1 MLDHQPVGCAVVEA
15 DARLGGEAF
24 PTDAADKRPF
34 SSVDTVGVDL
44 QRSRLGEAFP
54 ALAAVVGL
62 LSRVDPL
69 VRPDSRQMRKRA
81 AAEVTRVRPFT
92 CVNAPVD
99 LQRPRLAEA
108 LAAVWAGV
116 RPGPRVHVEVDAEV
130 AVRVEGPAAFCAE
143 EARRLVGVL
152 GTLVLQQLVGPG
164 KRGRAVHARVQ
175 QRRAPDSP
183 PRSCLRL
190 WVCFLGAFSGTS
202 GQRVSAAQ
210 AGHVWDMRAD
220 ERRAGQAGRQG
231 AVVVVEMMVGVGKGR
246 VRAALGAQQP
256 RAAVE
261 ALSTRLLPLLLAG
274 TPGFWGAGAAGPA
287 FREEMAN

>member
-1 MLDHQPVGCAVVEA
+1 MLHQQAVGCAVVEA
-15 DARLGGEAF
+15 DARLVGEAL

-54 ALAAVVGL
+54 TLAAVVGL

-69 VRPDSRQMRKRA
+69 MRADSRQMRKCP
-81 AAEVTRVRPFT
+81 AAEFTRIRPFA

-116 RPGPRVHVEVDAEV
+116 RPGARVHVEVDAEV
-130 AVRVEGPAAFCAE
+130 AVRVKGPAAFCAE

-164 KRGRAVHARVQ
+164 KRGRAVHARM
-175 QRRAPDSP
+175 QRRRVPDSP
-183 PRSCLRL
+183 AFLYVRLR
-190 WVCFLGAFSGTS
+190 VRFSGTFSATS
-202 GQRVSAAQ
+202 GKRVLATQ
-210 AGHVWDMRAD
+210 AGHVWD
-220 ERRAGQAGRQG
+220 
-231 AVVVVEMMVGVGKGR
+231 V
-246 VRAALGAQQP
+246 
-256 RAAVE
+256 
-261 ALSTRLLPLLLAG
+261 
-274 TPGFWGAGAAGPA
+274 
-287 FREEMAN
+287 

>member
-1 MLDHQPVGCAVVEA
+1 MGGAVVEA
-15 DARLGGEAF
+15 DARLGREAF

-44 QRSRLGEAFP
+44 QRPRLGEAFP

-69 VRPDSRQMRKRA
+69 VRPDRRQVRKRA
-81 AAEVTRVRPFT
+81 VAELAGVRPFT

-99 LQRPRLAEA
+99 LQRPRLAKA
-108 LAAVWAGV
+108 LAAVRAGV

-130 AVRVEGPAAFCAE
+130 AVRVEGPAAFRAE

-175 QRRAPDSP
+175 RRRVPRSP
-183 PRSCLRL
+183 PCSRLQLR
-190 WVCFLGAFSGTS
+190 VCVLGAFSRTS

-210 AGHVWDMRAD
+210 AGHVRDMRAD

-231 AVVVVEMMVGVGKGR
+231 AVVVVEVMVGVGKGG
-246 VRAALGAQQP
+246 VRAALGAEPP
-256 RAAVE
+256 RAAAE
-261 ALSTRLLPLLLAG
+261 ALSTCLLPLLLAG
-274 TPGFWGAGAAGPA
+274 TPGFWVAGAAGPA
-287 FREEMAN
+287 FGEEMAK